1 MAADGFPEPPLDPVT
16 DDGFADRARDGE
28 TDAGPAGLR
37 LADAERRK
45 QRAGETGTF
54 VINPSEILRSQ
65 QTDTFRKTGDGKAT
79 FRS

>member
-1 MAADGFPEPPLDPVT
+1 MQAHGLADAAPDTVADH
-16 DDGFADRARDGE
+16 GFAEGPGRGE
-28 TDAGPAGLR
+28 ADVRPIRLR

-45 QRAGETGTF
+45 ERAGKARAPI
-54 VINPSEILRSQ
+54 VNSSEVFRSQ